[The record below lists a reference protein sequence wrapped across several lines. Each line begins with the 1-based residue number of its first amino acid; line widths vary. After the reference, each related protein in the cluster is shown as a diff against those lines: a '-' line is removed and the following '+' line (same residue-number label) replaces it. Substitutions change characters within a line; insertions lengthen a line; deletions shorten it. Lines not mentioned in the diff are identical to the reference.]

1 MAFIDGTC
9 KGDAVARVI
18 IDDHS
23 LELLRLQLQGETAL
37 SMEAAYGYNLV
48 MFSLPGAAAKEQM
61 HLVIEK

>member
-1 MAFIDGTC
+1 MPVECPQQLAYERAEGS
-9 KGDAVARVI
+9 K
-18 IDDHS
+18 H
-23 LELLRLQLQGETAL
+23 ELLRLQLQGETAL